1 MSAQSCPSCGQP
13 SLFSKKRNA
22 FHCAECELTFEAG
35 EQGGPDAASQGN
47 SSDAAQQQRGQVF
60 LSYGHDA
67 SCTPLVRRIKAD
79 LEQLG
84 WKTWLDESIQFGD
97 DWRREIT
104 KGINE
109 SQHVLA
115 FLSEHSTRK
124 PGVCRQEVAIALGP
138 KRGHVYTVLVENV
151 SRVTP
156 PLIISHLQWLDMQ
169 EWDTLIKTNPEQAEV
184 LYKKSFPKIV
194 QVLERNEP
202 FSGEIEELRQW
213 LQPWD
218 GTADLVSSEQGFS
231 GRRWLL
237 DGLVEAPWW
246 GAGQEQQ
253 TKPTEIG
260 EIERWRTSLD
270 EARVFWLSA
279 GPGWGKSSVVAQLA
293 HAARSRILAVHFC
306 RHDQPQTKDART
318 VIRSIAFQMATQLG
332 DYRESLILQCRR
344 ELPIHEFNAKELF
357 TQLIANL
364 LTAEVG
370 GGRELE
376 GRRLIVLD
384 AIDETLESGRSELVE
399 LISSEFSKLP
409 KWLGLLVTSRREAA
423 IDRQLGAY
431 GVHHQD
437 EIDPRN
443 EGDLQ
448 AYASQWVDALPLQPH
463 EKNLALK
470 SIIQSSAGMFLYL
483 KKLQEAVDHML
494 IAPHDL
500 IDAAK
505 LPRGLSALYHLWFV
519 HRFVD
524 VRAYQSDQAPLLE
537 MLLAS
542 CEPLPVELCQS
553 VLGHQPYAS
562 AREPLG
568 SLLREE
574 QGRLVFFHKSL
585 ADWLSSVQ
593 WAGPF
598 FADSLRGHERLANH
612 LWRAY
617 EIWKGKGAL
626 FDDQMRWEPFGV
638 TATQYALA
646 HLPAHMRLS
655 NRMSEHEDLMTDFG
669 FTMLRVANGQVAF
682 FLKDHQC
689 EWDHPSKGGS
699 TALNTW
705 ARYWFSNGHLLRK
718 GNSHWPTHRILLQMA
733 LEAGDPSPIAQA
745 SHEWLTSGR
754 HDWSVLFAHRRL
766 KVDQSLAISKVIQAP
781 PHPGRETLPQF
792 TAICLGRSG
801 DQVWAGMNDGRV
813 FRLDPAGD
821 ELKCVANLNQAI
833 SSLTAS
839 PTKNELVVC
848 GKRGDLFW
856 GASDTFMP
864 TPHAWTAGIRASRAL
879 HSPDGKHLAFAN
891 RSQLK
896 WVSLQASRD
905 GDVVEIECGQ
915 GLIKDL
921 AWSSTENLVVTVG
934 ESGDVRWWDIS
945 DSSCRRTIK
954 LPWPKDI
961 PLEKQK
967 SSSVALSKDGRLCL
981 VGSVCG
987 LLFWFDPSDA
997 RSMVCVPAHL
1007 GAVHSV
1013 DVAPDGDWAASGGA
1027 DGVVRVWNL
1036 FAGGELAHELKG
1048 HAHLVTS
1055 VLIDPMGHRVFSA
1068 GSDGTFRTWPVS
1080 FDLKPE
1086 SEPPISTQTDS
1097 IIASEVC
1104 SITQMNDDSIVL
1116 GHKDGRIQAFS
1127 LALFSSRMSLTA
1139 MDQEV
1144 WASCTSL
1151 DGQFIYSAAFKG
1163 MIRKWNAL
1171 SGELVTED
1179 RLPFIRIHGLKCI
1192 DAEHMLCWGV
1202 PFNSEPI
1209 SSSILK
1215 VRQSDLGIQF
1225 DSPIPDLGHV
1235 RSLKT
1240 TQDGL
1245 CAFASGQGG
1254 SLVAWKVDSGLEV
1267 WKEPCAHEKTIYA
1280 MDLTSD
1286 EKRLATAGADRFIQI
1301 RDAHTGRLMRSISG
1315 HTAAVTSLC
1324 FFSDGIRLVSAS
1336 WDGTVCIWNTQK
1348 GNLLSMAHVPHVS
1361 KVLLLKNEAEVI
1373 AGTTSGEV
1381 IGLDLSWTQVR
1392 R

>member
-1 MSAQSCPSCGQP
+1 VSAKPCPNCGQP
-13 SLFSKKRNA
+13 SLFSKKRKA
-22 FHCAECELTFEAG
+22 FHCSECELTFEANEHG
-35 EQGGPDAASQGN
+35 DFDAGN
-47 SSDAAQQQRGQVF
+47 QFFSRVEAQQQRGQVF
-60 LSYGHDA
+60 LSYGRDA
-67 SCTPLVRRIKAD
+67 SCSNLVRRIKAD
-79 LEQLG
+79 LELLG
-84 WKTWLDESIQFGD
+84 WKTWLDESIQTGD

-138 KRGHVYTVLVENV
+138 KRGHVYTVLVESV
-151 SRVTP
+151 SKVTP

-169 EWDTLIKTNPEQAEV
+169 EWDTLIKTNSEQAEV

-202 FSGEIEELRQW
+202 FSGEIEELRRW

-218 GTADLVSSEQGFS
+218 GTADLVSSEQGFT

-237 DGLVEAPWW
+237 DGIVEAPWW

-253 TKPTEIG
+253 TNQMGIG
-260 EIERWRTSLD
+260 EIERWCSSLD
-270 EARVFWLSA
+270 EGRVFWLSA

-332 DYRESLILQCRR
+332 DYRESLILRCRS

-364 LTAEVG
+364 LTVEVG
-370 GGRELE
+370 GGREME

-384 AIDETLESGRSELVE
+384 AVDETLESGRSELVE

-423 IDRQLGAY
+423 IDQQLGAY
-431 GVHHQD
+431 GVHHQH

-448 AYASQWVDALPLQPH
+448 AYASQWVDTLPLQRH
-463 EKNLALK
+463 EKIFALK

-483 KKLQEAVDHML
+483 KKLQEAVAHK
-494 IAPHDL
+494 IISPNDL
-500 IDAAK
+500 LDAGK
-505 LPRGLSALYHLWFV
+505 LPRGLSALYHLWFG
-519 HRFVD
+519 HRFID
-524 VRAYQSDQAPLLE
+524 VEAYQSDQAPLLD

-553 VLGHQPYAS
+553 VLGHLSYAS

-574 QGRLVFFHKSL
+574 QGRLGFFHKSL
-585 ADWLSSVQ
+585 ADWLSNVQ

-598 FADSLRGHERLANH
+598 FADPLRGHERLANH
-612 LWRAY
+612 LWGSY
-617 EIWKGKGAL
+617 EIWKSKGAL
-626 FDDQMRWEPFGV
+626 FDDQMRWEPFGEM
-638 TATQYALA
+638 ATQYALA

-655 NRMSEHEDLMTDFG
+655 NRMSEHEDLLTDFA
-669 FTMLRVANGQVAF
+669 FTMLRVANRQVAF
-682 FLKDHQC
+682 FLKDHQY
-689 EWDHPSKGGS
+689 ERDHPSRAGS
-699 TALNTW
+699 NTLKTW

-718 GNSHWPTHRILLQMA
+718 GNPRWPTHRILLQMA
-733 LEAGDPSPIAQA
+733 LEADDKSPIALA
-745 SHEWLTSGR
+745 SHSWLTSGR

-813 FRLDPAGD
+813 FRLDPSSD
-821 ELKCVANLNQAI
+821 ELKCLASLNQAI
-833 SSLTAS
+833 SSLSAS
-839 PTKNELVVC
+839 PTQDEVVVC
-848 GKRGDLFW
+848 GKRGDLFL
-856 GASDTFMP
+856 GSSEKLMSAPQT
-864 TPHAWTAGIRASRAL
+864 WTTGIRASRSI

-891 RSQLK
+891 RSQLR
-896 WVSLQASRD
+896 WVSLQLSLD
-905 GDVVEIECGQ
+905 GDVAEIECGQ

-921 AWSSTENLVVTVG
+921 AWSSPGSLVVTVG
-934 ESGDVRWWDIS
+934 ESGDVRWWDIN

-967 SSSVALSKDGRLCL
+967 SNSVALSKDGRLCL

-987 LLFWFDPSDA
+987 LLFLFDPLDA
-997 RSMVCVPAHL
+997 RSMVCIPAHQ

-1036 FAGGELAHELKG
+1036 FARGELAHELKG

-1055 VLIDPMGHRVFSA
+1055 VLIDAKRQRVFSA
-1068 GSDGTFRTWPVS
+1068 GSDGTLRTWPVL
-1080 FDLKPE
+1080 FDLQPE
-1086 SEPPISTQTDS
+1086 SETPISAQTDS
-1097 IIASEVC
+1097 IMASEVC
-1104 SITQMNDDSIVL
+1104 SITQMNDDALVL
-1116 GHKDGRIQAFS
+1116 GHKDGQIQAFN
-1127 LALFSSRMSLTA
+1127 LPLFSSCMPLTA

-1144 WASCTSL
+1144 WANCTSL
-1151 DGQFIYSAAFKG
+1151 DGQFICAAAFKG

-1171 SGELVTED
+1171 NGELVAENC
-1179 RLPFIRIHGLKCI
+1179 LPFIRIYGLKCI
-1192 DAEHMLCWGV
+1192 DTEHMLCWGV
-1202 PFNSEPI
+1202 PLNSGPI

-1215 VRQSDLGIQF
+1215 VRQSDLGIQS
-1225 DSPIPDLGHV
+1225 DSSMPDLGHV

-1245 CAFASGQGG
+1245 CAYAAGQGG
-1254 SLVAWKVDSGLEV
+1254 SLVAWNVNTCLEV
-1267 WKEPCAHEKTIYA
+1267 WKELSAHEKTIYA

-1286 EKRLATAGADRFIQI
+1286 EKRLATAGADRVIQI
-1301 RDAHTGRLMRSISG
+1301 RDAQTGRLMRSITG

-1324 FFSDGIRLVSAS
+1324 FFSDGIRLVSVS
-1336 WDGTVCIWNTQK
+1336 WDGTVCMWNTQK
-1348 GNLLSMAHVPHVS
+1348 GSLLSVAHVPNVS
-1361 KVLLLKNEAEVI
+1361 KALLLKNETEII

-1392 R
+1392 K